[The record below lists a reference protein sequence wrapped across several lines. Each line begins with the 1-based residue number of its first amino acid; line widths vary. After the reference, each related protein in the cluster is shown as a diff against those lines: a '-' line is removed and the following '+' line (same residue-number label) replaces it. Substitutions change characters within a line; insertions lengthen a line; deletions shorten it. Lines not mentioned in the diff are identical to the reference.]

1 MYKGTVYFQKV
12 EQGMVHEVN
21 TVLSIIVS
29 DN

>member
-21 TVLSIIVS
+21 TVQFTFILL
-29 DN
+29 